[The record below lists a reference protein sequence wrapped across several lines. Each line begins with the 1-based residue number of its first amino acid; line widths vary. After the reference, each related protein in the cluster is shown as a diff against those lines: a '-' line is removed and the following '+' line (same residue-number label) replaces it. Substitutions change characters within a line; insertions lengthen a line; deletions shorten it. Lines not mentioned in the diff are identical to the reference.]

1 MGILVSSSSHCKAS
15 TRLLLSAP
23 VDYGG
28 HYCGGSR
35 AKPLASVGRFL
46 YQLLNSAL
54 GSAPCSRHQRKSS
67 SERRSCHSC
76 PRGFGGQMADEIIDR
91 LDGDFVG
98 VRNVQ
103 CHVDLEILR
112 AKGVE
117 EEMISLSNL
126 FLQLSKLPVLSLTAA
141 YVDNIALTGNK
152 TG

>member
-1 MGILVSSSSHCKAS
+1 
-15 TRLLLSAP
+15 
-23 VDYGG
+23 
-28 HYCGGSR
+28 
-35 AKPLASVGRFL
+35 
-46 YQLLNSAL
+46 
-54 GSAPCSRHQRKSS
+54 
-67 SERRSCHSC
+67 
-76 PRGFGGQMADEIIDR
+76 MADEIIDR

-103 CHVDLEILR
+103 CHIDLEILR

-117 EEMISLSNL
+117 EEIISLSNL